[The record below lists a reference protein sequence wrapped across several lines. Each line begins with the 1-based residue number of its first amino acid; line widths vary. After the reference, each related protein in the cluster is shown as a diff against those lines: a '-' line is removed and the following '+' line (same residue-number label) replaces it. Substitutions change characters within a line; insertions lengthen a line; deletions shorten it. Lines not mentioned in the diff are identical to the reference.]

1 MGQNF
6 VACDRGQLLLMP
18 PSLADWVPDDHLVW
32 TVLGAVERMDLDAF
46 YGAYRANGQGRA
58 AYDPGMM
65 VALLLYGYSR
75 GNRSSRAI
83 ERACREDV
91 VYKLITA
98 MEVPDHSTIAE
109 FRRRHQVALGELFV
123 GVLALCREAGL
134 VSVGVIAV
142 DGTKIKASASRD
154 QNRSFE
160 GIVAEILDEAER
172 TDREEDEQH
181 GDGRGD
187 ELPERFRSRESR
199 RAALAEAKQRL
210 DEKKTAVEDPQALGD
225 PAPEVELDEQRALAS
240 GNGRE
245 GWLRE
250 GRRGLDERRERE
262 QQPVARSRAE
272 RLAQAKRRL
281 EEAHAVERVAHGA
294 YEAHHA
300 SAVRSDGRRFAPTT
314 PHQMPAVPE
323 GRINVTDPDSR
334 VMRTKGQPTIQGYNA
349 QAAVTENQII
359 IAAEITTESPD
370 FGHLE
375 PVFDAALRHLE
386 RAGVT
391 DRPAIVVADAG
402 YWHKRQMESIVSN
415 GTQVLIPPD
424 SDLSDKPRVGWT
436 GGLYDHMRRVLS
448 TERGKA
454 IYRQRKQ
461 TIEPVFGHTKHNRK
475 IDRFQRR
482 GRAAAL
488 SEWRLIAATHNLT
501 KLHSHQIATST
512 S

>member
-32 TVLGAVERMDLDAF
+32 SVLGAVERMDLDAF

-272 RLAQAKRRL
+272 RLAQAKWRL
-281 EEAHAVERVAHGA
+281 EEAHAGERVAHGA

-300 SAVRSDGRRFAPTT
+300 SAGCRD
-314 PHQMPAVPE
+314 
-323 GRINVTDPDSR
+323 
-334 VMRTKGQPTIQGYNA
+334 
-349 QAAVTENQII
+349 
-359 IAAEITTESPD
+359 
-370 FGHLE
+370 
-375 PVFDAALRHLE
+375 
-386 RAGVT
+386 
-391 DRPAIVVADAG
+391 
-402 YWHKRQMESIVSN
+402 
-415 GTQVLIPPD
+415 
-424 SDLSDKPRVGWT
+424 
-436 GGLYDHMRRVLS
+436 
-448 TERGKA
+448 
-454 IYRQRKQ
+454 
-461 TIEPVFGHTKHNRK
+461 
-475 IDRFQRR
+475 
-482 GRAAAL
+482 
-488 SEWRLIAATHNLT
+488 
-501 KLHSHQIATST
+501 
-512 S
+512 